1 MNQTLKG
8 RQLLVTRPARQA
20 DKLCQLIAEQGG
32 VAVRFPTIAIV
43 GLEGFS
49 DKPNINNTAA
59 TNPLPQLSNCQ
70 WLIFISANAVNF
82 ALKAIDGKIAQLK
95 EAKIA
100 AIGQA
105 TAKELGFSGLQVD
118 LLPQTGFDS
127 EAILAMPELQTV
139 NGQDILIVRGQGG
152 REELANVLR
161 SRGANV
167 NYWEVYKRVIPQL
180 DCSKVIELL
189 LNNQLDLIIITS
201 FEALQNLIVM
211 LGANHNKKLL
221 NIPLV
226 VVSSRISRL
235 AAELGFTRIAVANSP
250 SDQAII
256 ESAIALVNGE

>member
-1 MNQTLKG
+1 MNQTLNAC
-8 RQLLVTRPARQA
+8 RILVTRPAQQA

-43 GLEGFS
+43 GLEGSS
-49 DKPNINNTAA
+49 DKLNNNEPAA

-82 ALKAIDGKIAQLK
+82 ALKAIDGKIGKLQTT
-95 EAKIA
+95 KIA

-105 TAKELGFSGLQVD
+105 TARELKLSGLQVD

-127 EAILAMPELQTV
+127 EAILAMPEMQQV

-152 REELANVLR
+152 REELANILR
-161 SRGANV
+161 NRGAKV
-167 NYWEVYKRVIPQL
+167 SYWEVYKRLMPQV
-180 DCSKVIELL
+180 DSSEVIELL
-189 LNNQLDLIIITS
+189 ENKQLHLIIITS

-211 LGANHNKKLL
+211 LGANNNKALVKV
-221 NIPLV
+221 PLV
-226 VVSSRISRL
+226 VVSNRISQL
-235 AAELGFTRIAVANSP
+235 AAELGFTRMAVADSP

-256 ESAIALVNGE
+256 EAAIALVKEE